1 MKFIYQIC
9 AMAVLI
15 TPLIA
20 ADLPVTETDVLNHR
34 ITLSEFP
41 RRIVSLA
48 PSNTELVYAV
58 GAGDQLVGVTTYCDY
73 PPEAS
78 GITRVGGFSITSLE
92 KIVSLR
98 PDLVL
103 AARLNPLEVL
113 ESLCQLDVPVF
124 ILAPGSLEET
134 FLTIRLV
141 GRLTGK
147 TAGLDSLESELKE
160 RIQAV
165 EESVRSIPHQDRPRI
180 LWGLLQA
187 PMYTAGGGSFIDDLI
202 GLAGGVNIASDS
214 GEGWPQIGLETI
226 VAKNPEVI
234 ITSVST
240 EEVAAELARL
250 QVTDGWKEVDAIIQS
265 RVYYI
270 DSNLLQRPGPR
281 LVDGLEQLV
290 KVIHPGRFGQ

>member
-1 MKFIYQIC
+1 
-9 AMAVLI
+9 MAVLI

-113 ESLCQLDVPVF
+113 ESLRQLDVPVF